1 MKQQPQKHADVD
13 NWTERDRLPD
23 GLGPQEAHA
32 CRVIEAAL
40 ESAEPLGRQIDAG
53 TARVI
58 AASLHHG
65 PGSALEKFASS
76 GRMRPVAVLQ
86 EIADRRYDLP
96 QARWAA
102 ALSTFARAADVTRE
116 QERQS
121 TRRASSTRTPPP
133 GAAAPYPGEPAR
145 HPDHS

>member
-1 MKQQPQKHADVD
+1 MKQQPKRHADVG
-13 NWTERDRLPD
+13 NWTERKRLPD

-40 ESAEPLGRQIDAG
+40 ENAEPVGRQINVG

-65 PGSALEKFASS
+65 PGSALQKFAST
-76 GRMRPVAVLQ
+76 GRLRPVAVLQ
-86 EIADRRYDLP
+86 EIADGRYGLP

-102 ALSTFARAADVTRE
+102 ALSTFARATDVARG
-116 QERQS
+116 QQS
-121 TRRASSTRTPPP
+121 HGPP
-133 GAAAPYPGEPAR
+133 GVAHRPVRPHRRRCGR
-145 HPDHS
+145 R